1 MKNPLALTFALLPF
15 LLLGCSTGNPPGGF
29 DGSGPVRIG
38 YSNEAPFAYYDNQ
51 TGELTGESVEVT
63 RRVLEKMGVTQV
75 EGVITEFAS
84 LIPGL
89 KAGRFDLIAAGMWIL
104 PPRCREILFSEPL
117 SCILQGMLVREG
129 NPLNLHSYR
138 DVTRHES
145 ARLGV
150 VAGGVELMFARAA
163 GIPESRLFIFPDQP
177 SAVAGLQAGRVDAN
191 AGPAPAHRDL
201 LLKPSTS
208 GLEAIR
214 SFAQPQ
220 ASGLPARTCS
230 GIGFRKGDKQ
240 HLDEFNRH
248 LTAFIGTP
256 EHLELIRSFGFTE
269 AELPTG
275 MTTEELC
282 TGAP

>member
-1 MKNPLALTFALLPF
+1 MNNLWALTIPSLSF
-15 LLLGCSTGNPPGGF
+15 LLLGCSTGTPPGGF
-29 DGSGPVRIG
+29 EGSGPVRIG
-38 YSNEAPFAYYDNQ
+38 YSNEAPFAYYDNR
-51 TGELTGESVEVT
+51 TGKLTGESVEVT
-63 RRVLEKMGVTQV
+63 RRVLAEMGITRV

-117 SCILQGMLVREG
+117 SCILQGMLVRKG

>member
-1 MKNPLALTFALLPF
+1 
-15 LLLGCSTGNPPGGF
+15 
-29 DGSGPVRIG
+29 
-38 YSNEAPFAYYDNQ
+38 
-51 TGELTGESVEVT
+51 
-63 RRVLEKMGVTQV
+63 
-75 EGVITEFAS
+75 
-84 LIPGL
+84 
-89 KAGRFDLIAAGMWIL
+89 
-104 PPRCREILFSEPL
+104 
-117 SCILQGMLVREG
+117 
-129 NPLNLHSYR
+129 
-138 DVTRHES
+138 
-145 ARLGV
+145 
-150 VAGGVELMFARAA
+150 
-163 GIPESRLFIFPDQP
+163 
-177 SAVAGLQAGRVDAN
+177 VDAN

-230 GIGFRKGDKQ
+230 GIGFRKEDRK

-282 TGAP
+282 AGAP

>member
-1 MKNPLALTFALLPF
+1 MKNLWALTIPPLSF
-15 LLLGCSTGNPPGGF
+15 LLLGCSIGTQPGGF
-29 DGSGPVRIG
+29 EGSGPVRIG
-38 YSNEAPFAYYDNQ
+38 YSNEAPFAFYDNR
-51 TGELTGESVEVT
+51 TGKLTGESVEVT
-63 RRVLEKMGVTQV
+63 RRVLAEMGITQV

-117 SCILQGMLVREG
+117 SCILQGMLVQQG
-129 NPLNLHSYR
+129 NPLNLHSYL

-150 VAGGVELMFARAA
+150 VAGGVELMFARAT

-201 LLKPSTS
+201 LRKPSIS
-208 GLEAIR
+208 ELEAIDP
-214 SFAQPQ
+214 FVQPR
-220 ASGLPARTCS
+220 AAGLPARTCS
-230 GIGFRKGDKQ
+230 GIGFRKEDRK

-256 EHLELIRSFGFTE
+256 EHLELIRTFGFTE
-269 AELPTG
+269 AELPAG

-282 TGAP
+282 AGAP

>member
-150 VAGGVELMFARAA
+150 VSGGVELMFARAA

-214 SFAQPQ
+214 TFAQPQ

>member
-117 SCILQGMLVREG
+117 SCILQGMLVRKG

-269 AELPTG
+269 AELPAG

>member
-117 SCILQGMLVREG
+117 SCILQGMLVRKG

-256 EHLELIRSFGFTE
+256 EHLELIRTFGFTE
-269 AELPTG
+269 AELPAG

>member
-1 MKNPLALTFALLPF
+1 MKNLWALTIPSLSF
-15 LLLGCSTGNPPGGF
+15 LLLGCSTGTPPGGF
-29 DGSGPVRIG
+29 EGSGPVRIG
-38 YSNEAPFAYYDNQ
+38 YSNEAPFAYYDNR
-51 TGELTGESVEVT
+51 TGKLTGESVEVT
-63 RRVLEKMGVTQV
+63 RRVLAEMGITRV

-117 SCILQGMLVREG
+117 SCILQGMLVRKG

-256 EHLELIRSFGFTE
+256 EHLELIRTFGFTE
-269 AELPTG
+269 AELPAG

>member
-117 SCILQGMLVREG
+117 SCILQGMLVRKG

-256 EHLELIRSFGFTE
+256 EHLELIRTFGFTE

-282 TGAP
+282 AGAP

>member
-1 MKNPLALTFALLPF
+1 MKTPLALTLALLPF
-15 LLLGCSTGNPPGGF
+15 LLLCCSTGTPAGGF

-38 YSNEAPFAYYDNQ
+38 YSNEAPFAYYDNR
-51 TGELTGESVEVT
+51 TGKLTGESVEVT
-63 RRVLEKMGVTQV
+63 RRVLAEMGITQV

-104 PPRCREILFSEPL
+104 PPRSREIIFSERL
-117 SCILQGMLVREG
+117 SCILQGMLVQEG
-129 NPLNLHSYR
+129 NPLDLHSYR
-138 DVTRHES
+138 DVTRHGS

-163 GIPESRLFIFPDQP
+163 GVPESRLFIFPDQP

-201 LLKPSTS
+201 LRKPSAS
-208 GLEAIR
+208 GLETIDP
-214 SFAQPQ
+214 FVQPR
-220 ASGLPARTCS
+220 AAGLPARTCS
-230 GIGFRKGDKQ
+230 GIGFRKEDKR

-248 LTAFIGTP
+248 LTGFIGTP
-256 EHLELIRSFGFTE
+256 EHLELIRRFGFTE
-269 AELPTG
+269 AELPAG

-282 TGAP
+282 ASAP

>member
-1 MKNPLALTFALLPF
+1 MKNLWALTIPPLSF
-15 LLLGCSTGNPPGGF
+15 LLLGCSIGTQPGGF
-29 DGSGPVRIG
+29 EGSGPVRIG
-38 YSNEAPFAYYDNQ
+38 YSNEAPFAFYDNR
-51 TGELTGESVEVT
+51 TGKLTGESVEVT
-63 RRVLEKMGVTQV
+63 RRVLAEMGITQV

-117 SCILQGMLVREG
+117 SCILQGMLVQQG
-129 NPLNLHSYR
+129 NPLNLHSYL

-150 VAGGVELMFARAA
+150 VAGGVELMFARAT

-201 LLKPSTS
+201 LRKPSTS
-208 GLEAIR
+208 ELEAIDP
-214 SFAQPQ
+214 FVQPR
-220 ASGLPARTCS
+220 AAGLPARTCS
-230 GIGFRKGDKQ
+230 GIGFRKEDRK

-256 EHLELIRSFGFTE
+256 GHLELIRTFGFTE
-269 AELPTG
+269 AELPAG

-282 TGAP
+282 AGAP

>member
-1 MKNPLALTFALLPF
+1 MKNLWALTIPPLSC
-15 LLLGCSTGNPPGGF
+15 LLLGCSIGTQPGGF
-29 DGSGPVRIG
+29 EGSGPVRIG
-38 YSNEAPFAYYDNQ
+38 YSNEAPFAFYDNR
-51 TGELTGESVEVT
+51 TGKLTGESVEVT
-63 RRVLEKMGVTQV
+63 RRVLAEMGITQV

-117 SCILQGMLVREG
+117 SCILQGMLVQQG
-129 NPLNLHSYR
+129 NPLNLHSYL

-150 VAGGVELMFARAA
+150 VAGGVELMFARAT

-201 LLKPSTS
+201 LRKPSTS
-208 GLEAIR
+208 ELEAIDP
-214 SFAQPQ
+214 FVQPR
-220 ASGLPARTCS
+220 AAGLPARTCS
-230 GIGFRKGDKQ
+230 GIGFRKEDRK

-256 EHLELIRSFGFTE
+256 EHLELIRTFGFTE
-269 AELPTG
+269 AELPAG

-282 TGAP
+282 AGAP

>member
-1 MKNPLALTFALLPF
+1 MKNLWALTIPPLSF
-15 LLLGCSTGNPPGGF
+15 LLLGCSIGTQPGGF
-29 DGSGPVRIG
+29 EGSGPVRIG
-38 YSNEAPFAYYDNQ
+38 YSNEAPFAFYDNR
-51 TGELTGESVEVT
+51 TGKLTGESVEVT
-63 RRVLEKMGVTQV
+63 RRVLAEMGITQV

-89 KAGRFDLIAAGMWIL
+89 KAARFDLIAAGMWIL

-117 SCILQGMLVREG
+117 SCILQGMLVQQG
-129 NPLNLHSYR
+129 NPLNLHSYL

-150 VAGGVELMFARAA
+150 VAGGVELMFARAT

-201 LLKPSTS
+201 LRKPSIS
-208 GLEAIR
+208 ELEAIDP
-214 SFAQPQ
+214 FVQPR
-220 ASGLPARTCS
+220 AAGLPARTCS
-230 GIGFRKGDKQ
+230 GIGFRKEDRK

-256 EHLELIRSFGFTE
+256 EHLELIRTFGFTE
-269 AELPTG
+269 AELPAG

-282 TGAP
+282 AGAP

>member
-1 MKNPLALTFALLPF
+1 MKNPLALTFALPF
-15 LLLGCSTGNPPGGF
+15 LILGCSTGNPPGGF
-29 DGSGPVRIG
+29 DGSGPVHIG
-38 YSNEAPFAYYDNQ
+38 YSNEAPFAYYDNR
-51 TGELTGESVEVT
+51 TGKLTGESVEVT
-63 RRVLEKMGVTQV
+63 RRVLAEMGITRV

-117 SCILQGMLVREG
+117 SCILQGMLVRKG

>member
-1 MKNPLALTFALLPF
+1 MKNPLALTFALLLF

>member
-1 MKNPLALTFALLPF
+1 MKNLWALTIPPLSF
-15 LLLGCSTGNPPGGF
+15 LLLGCSIGTQPGGF
-29 DGSGPVRIG
+29 EGSGPVRIG
-38 YSNEAPFAYYDNQ
+38 YSNEAPFAFYDNR
-51 TGELTGESVEVT
+51 TGKLTGESVEVT
-63 RRVLEKMGVTQV
+63 RRVLAEMGITQV

-117 SCILQGMLVREG
+117 SCILQGMLVQQG
-129 NPLNLHSYR
+129 NPLNLHSYL

-150 VAGGVELMFARAA
+150 VAGGVELMFARAT

-201 LLKPSTS
+201 LRKPSTS
-208 GLEAIR
+208 ELEAIDP
-214 SFAQPQ
+214 FVQPR
-220 ASGLPARTCS
+220 AAGLPARTCS
-230 GIGFRKGDKQ
+230 GIGFRKEDRK

-256 EHLELIRSFGFTE
+256 EHLELIRTFGFTE
-269 AELPTG
+269 VELPAG

-282 TGAP
+282 AGAP

>member
-1 MKNPLALTFALLPF
+1 
-15 LLLGCSTGNPPGGF
+15 
-29 DGSGPVRIG
+29 
-38 YSNEAPFAYYDNQ
+38 
-51 TGELTGESVEVT
+51 
-63 RRVLEKMGVTQV
+63 
-75 EGVITEFAS
+75 
-84 LIPGL
+84 
-89 KAGRFDLIAAGMWIL
+89 
-104 PPRCREILFSEPL
+104 
-117 SCILQGMLVREG
+117 MLVRKG

-256 EHLELIRSFGFTE
+256 EHLELIRTFGFTE

-282 TGAP
+282 AGAP

>member
-117 SCILQGMLVREG
+117 SCILQGMLVRKG

-214 SFAQPQ
+214 TFAQPQ

>member
-1 MKNPLALTFALLPF
+1 MKNPLSLILALLPIM
-15 LLLGCSTGNPPGGF
+15 LPACSTGPAPGGF
-29 DGSGPVRIG
+29 EGSGPVRIG

-51 TGELTGESVEVT
+51 TGNLTGESVEVT
-63 RRVLEKMGVTQV
+63 RRVLAKMGYTQI

-117 SCILQGMLVREG
+117 SCILQGMLVQEG
-129 NPLNLHSYR
+129 NPLNLGSYA
-138 DVTRHES
+138 DVTRHDS

-201 LLKPSTS
+201 LRKPSAS
-208 GLEAIR
+208 GLEAIDP
-214 SFAQPQ
+214 FVQPR

-230 GIGFRKGDKQ
+230 GIGFRKEEKR

-248 LTAFIGTP
+248 LIAFIGTP
-256 EHLELIRSFGFTE
+256 EHLELIRTFGFTE
-269 AELPTG
+269 AELPAG

-282 TGAP
+282 ASDP

>member
-1 MKNPLALTFALLPF
+1 MKNLWALTIPSLSF
-15 LLLGCSTGNPPGGF
+15 LLLGCSTGTPPGGF
-29 DGSGPVRIG
+29 EGSGPVRIG
-38 YSNEAPFAYYDNQ
+38 YSNEAPFAYYDNR
-51 TGELTGESVEVT
+51 TGKLTGESVEVT
-63 RRVLEKMGVTQV
+63 RRVLAEMGITRV

-117 SCILQGMLVREG
+117 SCILQGMLVRKG

-256 EHLELIRSFGFTE
+256 EHLELIRTFGFTE

-282 TGAP
+282 AGAP